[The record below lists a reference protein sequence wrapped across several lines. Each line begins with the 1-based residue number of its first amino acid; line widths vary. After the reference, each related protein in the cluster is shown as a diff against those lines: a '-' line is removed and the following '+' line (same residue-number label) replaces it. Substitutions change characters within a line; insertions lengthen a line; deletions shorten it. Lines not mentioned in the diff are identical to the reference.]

1 MREGDSKLEIYVE
14 GISLCY
20 MWSYFFHVE
29 SIVVN
34 VFFLGCFQLWDRVK
48 KKMFLR
54 FLGELDVS

>member
-1 MREGDSKLEIYVE
+1 MLKVSPYV
-14 GISLCY
+14 ICDRI
-20 MWSYFFHVE
+20 FFHVE